1 MLRTQQP
8 FCVVLES
15 PVLSKVSAL
24 AWLDSSSSKNSLG
37 VFLFSPP
44 TPSSGSLLHPGS
56 LTLLMCVQHSDKYSR
71 ALSIQISGDPS
82 VLLSLSCTMTYA
94 FQPPEQPPRSLPP
107 RITQIFILL
116 PGSTFLG
123 GQGTAPR
130 NKTVVSVQLT
140 LCFLSFNHQT
150 TAIIQL
156 LKKSVSTYLS
166 WFRVVLGKRIIPI
179 ALTPP

>member
-37 VFLFSPP
+37 VFPFSPP

-56 LTLLMCVQHSDKYSR
+56 LTLLMCVQPSDKYSR

-140 LCFLSFNHQT
+140 LFPVFQPSNHGYHTTPEKKCFHLF
-150 TAIIQL
+150 
-156 LKKSVSTYLS
+156 
-166 WFRVVLGKRIIPI
+166 VVV
-179 ALTPP
+179 